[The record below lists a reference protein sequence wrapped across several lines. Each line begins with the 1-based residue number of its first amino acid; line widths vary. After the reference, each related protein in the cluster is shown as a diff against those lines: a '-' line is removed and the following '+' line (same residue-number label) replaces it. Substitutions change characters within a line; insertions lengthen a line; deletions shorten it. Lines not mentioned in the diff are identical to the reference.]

1 MDAMQ
6 ALLTR
11 RSIRRYARRPVAEE
25 LVTAV
30 LRAGMQAPSAGN
42 QQPWHFVVIT
52 DPETRQAIP
61 RFHPYADMLPEA
73 PVAVLV
79 CGDPSLE
86 RYPGYWVQDCSAA
99 AENILLAAHALGLG
113 AVWVGLYP
121 KADRTAAMQKLLGL
135 PEQVIPL
142 ALIPLGHPAQP
153 VPPEDRFKAGRIH
166 RERW

>member
-1 MDAMQ
+1 
-6 ALLTR
+6 
-11 RSIRRYARRPVAEE
+11 
-25 LVTAV
+25 
-30 LRAGMQAPSAGN
+30 
-42 QQPWHFVVIT
+42 
-52 DPETRQAIP
+52 
-61 RFHPYADMLPEA
+61 
-73 PVAVLV
+73 
-79 CGDPSLE
+79 
-86 RYPGYWVQDCSAA
+86 VQDCSAA